1 MYTYEYWPPFV
12 GMRLESSA
20 KQLAVIRVI
29 SPPIRNE
36 INTDGPAIGKSIPI
50 IKKKFAPML
59 APRP

>member
-1 MYTYEYWPPFV
+1 
-12 GMRLESSA
+12 MRLESSA

-29 SPPIRNE
+29 IPPIRND
-36 INTDGPAIGKSIPI
+36 IKTDGPAMGRSIPI